1 MGFFS
6 LSKEQIV
13 PISYKAG
20 SLMTDLFKT
29 LKEVIQNTKNYS
41 SSKSLK
47 DEEYLAKSTDLCDL
61 ERRQKEIDS
70 RFTRKL

>member
-1 MGFFS
+1 MS
-6 LSKEQIV
+6 
-13 PISYKAG
+13 
-20 SLMTDLFKT
+20 DLFNT

-41 SSKSLK
+41 SSKSAK